1 MFGATVDYRL
11 LRLLVRPR
19 SALVGPKPGSDSNDS
34 LGRSSSSVIASMP
47 PPPAPPSVA
56 DGVAR
61 LRKFND
67 RIGGR
72 LPLAG
77 RLRYLDVGCGFGDM
91 TVALALESG
100 GVVKGVDVVAKRV
113 EAARRLAESAS
124 LDSSRVGFE
133 RAGWDDLAPDEK
145 FDVVLSHEALEHYAE
160 PLAFLTR
167 ARSLM
172 RDERSKLLLGFGPFF
187 HALFNGHVDW
197 IFRIRIPWLVLI
209 FSEAAILRLRYEHAR
224 PWDPASR
231 WEDVE
236 GGLNQI
242 RVGEFLRGIE
252 NAGLA
257 TDCLIFNC
265 QLRRWPL
272 LRALSSGLMRVP
284 WVRDYFAFSAYGVFR
299 RA

>member
-1 MFGATVDYRL
+1 MFGASVDYRL

-19 SALVGPKPGSDSNDS
+19 SALVGPKPDSDSDDS
-34 LGRSSSSVIASMP
+34 LRRSASDIAATP
-47 PPPAPPSVA
+47 PPSVA
-56 DGVAR
+56 DGVAK

-91 TVALALESG
+91 AVALALESG

-124 LDSSRVGFE
+124 LDSSRVRFE

-197 IFRIRIPWLVLI
+197 IFRIRIPWLVVI
-209 FSEAAILRLRYEHAR
+209 FSEAAILRLRNEHAR

-236 GGLNQI
+236 GGLNQM
-242 RVGEFLRGIE
+242 RAGEFLRGIE

-272 LRALSSGLMRVP
+272 LRALSFGLMRVP